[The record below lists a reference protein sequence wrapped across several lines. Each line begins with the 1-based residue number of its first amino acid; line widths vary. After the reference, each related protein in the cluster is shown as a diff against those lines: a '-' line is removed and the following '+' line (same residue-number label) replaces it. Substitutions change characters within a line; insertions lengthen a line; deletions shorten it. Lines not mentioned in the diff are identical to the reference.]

1 MGLRLLKVNEALREV
16 LSQEIAALKDPRIGF
31 VTVTGVQVSADLRHA
46 KVFVSVLGNAKA
58 RERTLAGLRAAH
70 GHLQQRIG
78 ADVRT
83 KRTPQ
88 LLFLYDESIDR
99 GQRIETLLKRYEGE
113 LGPETDDEAEVADEA
128 PRRAD
133 EATSAADEAPRPRAA
148 DARETGDRRRY
159 RGDADDDERRTGGP

>member
-113 LGPETDDEAEVADEA
+113 LGPETDNEAEGMPDDEAGGTPDEMADADEA
-128 PRRAD
+128 ATGQGLGDTAD
-133 EATSAADEAPRPRAA
+133 TTDAAGDDPRPA
-148 DARETGDRRRY
+148 
-159 RGDADDDERRTGGP
+159 

>member
-31 VTVTGVQVSADLRHA
+31 VTVTGVEVSADLRHA

-113 LGPETDDEAEVADEA
+113 LGPETDDEVEDMADEVATGEAGGSAIGETVDETPDA
-128 PRRAD
+128 VGD
-133 EATSAADEAPRPRAA
+133 EATDAA
-148 DARETGDRRRY
+148 GD
-159 RGDADDDERRTGGP
+159 DPGPS

>member
-1 MGLRLLKVNEALREV
+1 VGLRLLKVNEALREV

-46 KVFVSVLGNAKA
+46 KVYVSVLGKA
-58 RERTLAGLRAAH
+58 RERERSLAGLRAAH

-88 LLFLYDESIDR
+88 LQFLYDESIDR

-113 LGPETDDEAEVADEA
+113 LGPEVDDDDDALAAAADDAPPGDSADPDTRDEAHHEDPPDAQSEEP
-128 PRRAD
+128 PR
-133 EATSAADEAPRPRAA
+133 S
-148 DARETGDRRRY
+148 
-159 RGDADDDERRTGGP
+159 

>member
-31 VTVTGVQVSADLRHA
+31 VTVTGVEVSADLRHA

-113 LGPETDDEAEVADEA
+113 LGPETDDEVEDMAGGSAIGETVDETPDA
-128 PRRAD
+128 VGD
-133 EATSAADEAPRPRAA
+133 EATDAA
-148 DARETGDRRRY
+148 GD
-159 RGDADDDERRTGGP
+159 DPGPS

>member
-31 VTVTGVQVSADLRHA
+31 VTVTGVEVSAYLRHA

-88 LLFLYDESIDR
+88 LLFLYDESVDR

-113 LGPETDDEAEVADEA
+113 LGPEDDETQGPSGDLAAGEDTAAEAAYGDDTADA
-128 PRRAD
+128 
-133 EATSAADEAPRPRAA
+133 AADEPREP
-148 DARETGDRRRY
+148 
-159 RGDADDDERRTGGP
+159 

>member
-1 MGLRLLKVNEALREV
+1 VGLRLLKVNEALREV

-46 KVFVSVLGNAKA
+46 KVYVSVLGKA
-58 RERTLAGLRAAH
+58 RQRERSLAGLRAAH

-88 LLFLYDESIDR
+88 LQFLYDESIER
-99 GQRIETLLKRYEGE
+99 GMRIETLLQRYEGE
-113 LGPETDDEAEVADEA
+113 LGEPAEDDLVAGESPTDDPYE
-128 PRRAD
+128 P
-133 EATSAADEAPRPRAA
+133 
-148 DARETGDRRRY
+148 
-159 RGDADDDERRTGGP
+159 

>member
-1 MGLRLLKVNEALREV
+1 VGLRLLKVNEALREV

-31 VTVTGVQVSADLRHA
+31 VTVTGVEVSADLRHA

-78 ADVRT
+78 VDVRT

-88 LLFLYDESIDR
+88 LLFLYDESVDR

-113 LGPETDDEAEVADEA
+113 LGPEDDETEG
-128 PRRAD
+128 
-133 EATSAADEAPRPRAA
+133 TSDDFAAGDDTTDAAADEPREP
-148 DARETGDRRRY
+148 
-159 RGDADDDERRTGGP
+159 

>member
-1 MGLRLLKVNEALREV
+1 VGLRLLKVNEALREV

-113 LGPETDDEAEVADEA
+113 LGPETDDEAEGTPDDAGVETDEVRGTPSDADATDAA
-128 PRRAD
+128 PD
-133 EATSAADEAPRPRAA
+133 DSSDAAGYDPRPS
-148 DARETGDRRRY
+148 
-159 RGDADDDERRTGGP
+159 